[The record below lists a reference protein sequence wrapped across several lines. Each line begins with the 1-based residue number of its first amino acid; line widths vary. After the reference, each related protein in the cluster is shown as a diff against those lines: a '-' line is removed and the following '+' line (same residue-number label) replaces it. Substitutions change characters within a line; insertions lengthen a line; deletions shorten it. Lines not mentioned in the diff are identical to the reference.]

1 MQLQS
6 MIKICLADQY
16 VKKNASHMVLIH
28 LNIFFVVV
36 KGNTCI
42 IINEIASL
50 RLSEHYQK
58 GDNSRYFLTF
68 KSIMLCIMN
77 AAVEHLVFYV
87 FLPNIYQEFCD
98 YKVTK
103 HVALILLNIY
113 KIIFP
118 LSLKK
123 HS

>member
-1 MQLQS
+1 ML
-6 MIKICLADQY
+6 
-16 VKKNASHMVLIH
+16 KKNASHMVLIH

-36 KGNTCI
+36 QGNTCI

-98 YKVTK
+98 CKVTK

-118 LSLKK
+118 LSLK
-123 HS
+123 STLS